1 MKNDVV
7 ILIPSYEPDQKL
19 IDVVRELKEQEFP
32 VLVVNDGSNISFDP
46 IFESVM
52 DDIKYIR
59 FPNNRGKG
67 DALKEGYKNISKLFP
82 EAKYVITADGDG
94 QHATKDIVRMYELL
108 KEHNEL
114 VLGIRELDKDAPIFS
129 VIGNEMTK
137 VTRCLLTK
145 KYLRDDQCGL
155 RGFPVRYIPELITI
169 KGHRYDYE
177 INQLTSFQLRDYEMI
192 TMPIEVIYFENN
204 SKTHFRKF
212 FDMFHIQC
220 KIAFQGIPALACLLA
235 LIGVLLTLYG
245 LGFSYH
251 HLMIFP
257 AYLGIS
263 LVYITSLS
271 IIEPSNRPIS
281 RLLKELLFS
290 IIKAT
295 FVFAASYL
303 LIDAFRM
310 SPFIAIPLLVVIST
324 CLYNLLLPRVIV

>member
-32 VLVVNDGSNISFDP
+32 VLVVNDGSDSSFDP
-46 IFESVM
+46 IFLEACK
-52 DDIKYIR
+52 DAKYIR
-59 FPNNRGKG
+59 FETNHGKG
-67 DALKEGYKNISKLFP
+67 DALKEGYKNIGTLFP

-94 QHATKDIVRMYELL
+94 QHSTKDIIRMYELL

-114 VLGIRELDKDAPIFS
+114 VLGIRELDKDAPMFS
-129 VIGNEMTK
+129 IIGNEMTK

-155 RGFPVRYIPELITI
+155 RGFPVRYIPELIKI

-177 INQLTSFQLRDYEMI
+177 INQLTSFQLRDYEI
-192 TMPIEVIYFENN
+192 IAMPIEVIYFENN

-212 FDMFHIQC
+212 LDMFHIQC
-220 KIAFQGIPALACLLA
+220 KIAYQGIPALACLLA
-235 LIGVLLTLYG
+235 LVGCLLTLYG
-245 LGFSYH
+245 LGYSYH
-251 HLMIFP
+251 HLMVFS
-257 AYLGIS
+257 AYIAIS
-263 LVYITSLS
+263 LIYIIALTF
-271 IIEPSNRPIS
+271 IEPSHRPVS

-295 FVFAASYL
+295 FVFALSYL
-303 LIDAFRM
+303 LIDTFKM
-310 SPFIAIPLLVVIST
+310 SPYIAIPLLVVIST
-324 CLYNLLLPRVIV
+324 CLYNLLLPRVIG